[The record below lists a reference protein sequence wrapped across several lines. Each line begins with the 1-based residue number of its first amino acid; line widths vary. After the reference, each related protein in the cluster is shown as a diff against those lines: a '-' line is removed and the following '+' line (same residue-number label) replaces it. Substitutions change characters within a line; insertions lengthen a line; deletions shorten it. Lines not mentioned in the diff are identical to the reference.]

1 MREDLELLS
10 GAIDI
15 HVHSGPD
22 LYPRIQDHVE
32 LAESARAV
40 GMRAWALQASRAGS

>member
-1 MREDLELLS
+1 MREDVALLS

-22 LYPRIQDHVE
+22 LYPLIEDHVE
-32 LAESARAV
+32 LAESARFE
-40 GMRAWALQASRAGS
+40 R